1 MMEPPADGGSTRA
14 QHIAFVVAVSLV
26 VRLYL
31 IYRYPIIFGND
42 TIARLAKA
50 NHIVLSHNLPLLQA
64 AIHFLAPISR
74 GPLLVR
80 WFMAVVGSVA
90 GAGFYLLLSDLVVP
104 SVALD
109 GSLLFATSPF
119 ILANSVVPYQEI
131 LMLAG
136 LVFAF
141 HFAFTER
148 WALASLSLGVACLT
162 RYEAWL
168 ACPVLAGAYAWKRGA
183 GPRSALVGLALFGWA
198 PLGWIA
204 YNRGITPTGSYAI
217 EWSSNPER
225 LLRWA
230 HLGAVTLRYAGL
242 PTLALAVGGMV
253 VFWKRR
259 LFTRPAYRMLTA
271 YLVLFL
277 VAILFSAM
285 GYGQNPERTV
295 TEREA
300 HIPLVAVTLLAALG
314 LSALPR
320 LRHGV
325 AALGAIVGL
334 VMADRYVRHQTSE
347 PHLALSY
354 RVARYLD
361 REVPAGATV
370 VVLARGRGP
379 DAEPSLARLEQLRG
393 AAAVRRRVQVLQDLD
408 MAKPADYE
416 RILVHSRLGEDRLQS
431 YATLALGRY
440 ADSATTSTSDST
452 VLFRHPQ
459 WIVLWNNF
467 VPTNALETRLQAE
480 AVVAQPVQVFQQ
492 DSVSVQLYSLSK

>member
-50 NHIVLSHNLPLLQA
+50 NHIVLSHNL
-64 AIHFLAPISR
+64 
-74 GPLLVR
+74 LLVR

-109 GSLLFATSPF
+109 GSLFFATSPF

-148 WALASLSLGVACLT
+148 WDLASLSLGVACLT

-168 ACPVLAGAYAWKRGA
+168 ACPILAGAYAWKRGA

-314 LSALPR
+314 LSPLPR

-361 REVPAGATV
+361 REVPAG
-370 VVLARGRGP
+370 
-379 DAEPSLARLEQLRG
+379 
-393 AAAVRRRVQVLQDLD
+393 VQVLQDLD

-452 VLFRHPQ
+452 VLFRHPL
-459 WIVLWNNF
+459 WIVLWSNF